1 MATTPP
7 PHQRQHPGE
16 GHGKCNPE
24 RDARAPLFPNQADP
38 PPERPWPA
46 TSDEGN
52 SVPAP
57 RPQDPPEDT
66 SADHAPRSWT
76 VVVEG
81 DKIVGRYDEQEAHTA
96 GADVSRFTSAG
107 AHVDI
112 YEVDVREWQPPR
124 VGERVDP
131 MALGWVK
138 VG

>member
-1 MATTPP
+1 MSTTPRP
-7 PHQRQHPGE
+7 QQRQHPGE
-16 GHGKCNPE
+16 GHEKCNPE
-24 RDARAPLFPNQADP
+24 RDARAPMFPNQVDP

-57 RPQDPPEDT
+57 RPQRSSDVT
-66 SADHAPRSWT
+66 SADEAPRPWT

-81 DKIVGRYDEQEAHTA
+81 DKIVGRYREQDAHTA
-96 GADVSRFTSAG
+96 GADVARLTSAG
-107 AHVDI
+107 AHVDS
-112 YEVDVREWQPPR
+112 YEAGACPPPQ

-131 MALGWVK
+131 IALGWVK